1 MAYHPLNLAFRFV
14 LELAALAAM
23 ASYGWHLTEHT
34 APRLVA
40 AIGLPL
46 LAAAMWGVFAVP
58 GDRSRSGKAP
68 VAVPGWV
75 RLTLELV
82 FFGFAVWSLYTTGAG
97 TLSLVLG
104 VSVLVHYA
112 LSWERIRWLLETS

>member
-46 LAAAMWGVFAVP
+46 LAAAPYRGTAAGRARHQSLFQV
-58 GDRSRSGKAP
+58 GP
-68 VAVPGWV
+68 V
-75 RLTLELV
+75 
-82 FFGFAVWSLYTTGAG
+82 
-97 TLSLVLG
+97 
-104 VSVLVHYA
+104 
-112 LSWERIRWLLETS
+112 

>member
-75 RLTLELV
+75 RLT
-82 FFGFAVWSLYTTGAG
+82 WSSSSSDSRSGASTRRG
-97 TLSLVLG
+97 R
-104 VSVLVHYA
+104 A
-112 LSWERIRWLLETS
+112 R